1 MKQADKKEAVC
12 MDNEKKEN
20 LQWLPLLITLCC
32 AAITLLIYI
41 LCIGQNDY
49 VIFLQV
55 ISAALIPAI
64 LPIVSYATKGKFPLV
79 LNLLFSIHIVLAVD
93 LGCAMSFY
101 DRFYWWDMLMHGCF
115 GLIASMSFYILLLKW
130 NGGKLKRFG
139 FFILIFL
146 STMGCA
152 AIWEIFEFTWDQIL
166 DIDAQR
172 VMESIAMGHTPV
184 YDTMMDIIVAIAGIA
199 VFYISLL
206 IDSFCKSKLGKSLY
220 ERFVYI
226 PVTAKNKAADQE
238 VAQ

>member
-1 MKQADKKEAVC
+1 MKQADKKAAVC
-12 MDNEKKEN
+12 MDNEKN

-32 AAITLLIYI
+32 AAVTLLIYI
-41 LCIGQNDY
+41 LHVGQKDY
-49 VIFLQV
+49 VVYLQV
-55 ISAALIPAI
+55 ISAALVPAI
-64 LPIVSYATKGKFPLV
+64 LPIVSYATKENFPLF

-101 DRFYWWDMLMHGCF
+101 ERFYWWDMLMHGCF

-130 NGGKLKRFG
+130 NGRNLKRFG
-139 FFILIFL
+139 FFVLIFL

-152 AIWEIFEFTWDQIL
+152 AIWEIFEFTCDQIL

-184 YDTMMDIIVAIAGIA
+184 YDTMMDIIVSIAGIA

-220 ERFVYI
+220 GRFVYI
-226 PVTAKNKAADQE
+226 PVTAKNKAASQE

>member
-1 MKQADKKEAVC
+1 MKQADKKAAVC
-12 MDNEKKEN
+12 MDNEKN

-32 AAITLLIYI
+32 AAVTLLIYI
-41 LCIGQNDY
+41 LHVGQKDY
-49 VIFLQV
+49 VVYLQV
-55 ISAALIPAI
+55 ISAALVPAI
-64 LPIVSYATKGKFPLV
+64 LPIVSYATKENFPLF

-101 DRFYWWDMLMHGCF
+101 ERFYWWDMLMHGCF

-130 NGGKLKRFG
+130 NGRNLKRFG
-139 FFILIFL
+139 FFVLIFL

-152 AIWEIFEFTWDQIL
+152 AIWEIFEFTCDQIL

-220 ERFVYI
+220 GRFVYI
-226 PVTAKNKAADQE
+226 PVTAKNKAASQE

>member
-1 MKQADKKEAVC
+1 MKQADKKAAVC
-12 MDNEKKEN
+12 MDNEKN
-20 LQWLPLLITLCC
+20 LQWFPLLITLCC
-32 AAITLLIYI
+32 AAVTLLIYI
-41 LCIGQNDY
+41 FCVGQNDY
-49 VIFLQV
+49 VVFLQV

-64 LPIVSYATKGKFPLV
+64 LPIVSYATKEIFPLV

-93 LGCAMSFY
+93 LGCAISFY

-130 NGGKLKRFG
+130 NGRNRKRFG
-139 FFILIFL
+139 FFVLIFL

-152 AIWEIFEFTWDQIL
+152 AIWEIFEFTCDQIL
-166 DIDAQR
+166 NIDAQR

-199 VFYISLL
+199 IFYISLF
-206 IDSFCKSKLGKSLY
+206 IDSFCKNKLGKSLY
-220 ERFVYI
+220 ERFVCI
-226 PVTAKNKAADQE
+226 PVTVKNKAADQE

>member
-1 MKQADKKEAVC
+1 MKQADKKAAVC
-12 MDNEKKEN
+12 MDNEKN
-20 LQWLPLLITLCC
+20 LQWFPLLITLCC
-32 AAITLLIYI
+32 AAVTLLIYI
-41 LCIGQNDY
+41 FCVGQNDY
-49 VIFLQV
+49 VVFLQV

-64 LPIVSYATKGKFPLV
+64 LPIVSYATKEIFPLV

-93 LGCAMSFY
+93 LGCAISFY

-130 NGGKLKRFG
+130 NGRNLKRFG
-139 FFILIFL
+139 FFVLIFL

-152 AIWEIFEFTWDQIL
+152 AIWEIFEFTCDQIL
-166 DIDAQR
+166 NIDAQR

-199 VFYISLL
+199 IFYISLF
-206 IDSFCKSKLGKSLY
+206 IDSFCKNKLGKSLY
-220 ERFVYI
+220 EKFVCI
-226 PVTAKNKAADQE
+226 PVTVKNKAADQE

>member
-12 MDNEKKEN
+12 MDNEKKKN

-32 AAITLLIYI
+32 ATITLLIYI

-64 LPIVSYATKGKFPLV
+64 LPIVSYTTKEKFPLV

-115 GLIASMSFYILLLKW
+115 GLIASMSFYILLLKR
-130 NGGKLKRFG
+130 NGRNLKRFG
-139 FFILIFL
+139 FFVLIFL

-152 AIWEIFEFTWDQIL
+152 AIWEIFEFTCDQIL

-199 VFYISLL
+199 IFYISLF
-206 IDSFCKSKLGKSLY
+206 IDSFCKNKLGKSLY
-220 ERFVYI
+220 EKFVCI
-226 PVTAKNKAADQE
+226 PVTVKNKAADQE

>member
-1 MKQADKKEAVC
+1 MKQADKKAAVC
-12 MDNEKKEN
+12 MDNEKN
-20 LQWLPLLITLCC
+20 LQWFPLLITLCC
-32 AAITLLIYI
+32 AAVTLLIYI
-41 LCIGQNDY
+41 FCVGQNDY
-49 VIFLQV
+49 VVFLQV

-64 LPIVSYATKGKFPLV
+64 LPIVSYATKEIFPLV

-93 LGCAMSFY
+93 LGCAISFY

-130 NGGKLKRFG
+130 NGRNRKRFG
-139 FFILIFL
+139 FFVLIFL

-152 AIWEIFEFTWDQIL
+152 AIWEIFEFTCDQIL
-166 DIDAQR
+166 NIDAQR

-199 VFYISLL
+199 IFYISLF
-206 IDSFCKSKLGKSLY
+206 IDSFCKNKLGKSLY
-220 ERFVYI
+220 EKFVCI
-226 PVTAKNKAADQE
+226 PVTVKNKAADQE

>member
-1 MKQADKKEAVC
+1 M
-12 MDNEKKEN
+12 
-20 LQWLPLLITLCC
+20 
-32 AAITLLIYI
+32 
-41 LCIGQNDY
+41 
-49 VIFLQV
+49 

-64 LPIVSYATKGKFPLV
+64 LPIVSYATKENFPLA

-101 DRFYWWDMLMHGCF
+101 EWFYWWDMLMHGCF

-130 NGGKLKRFG
+130 NGRNLKRFG
-139 FFILIFL
+139 FFVLIFF

-152 AIWEIFEFTWDQIL
+152 VIWEIFEFTCDQIL
-166 DIDAQR
+166 NIDAQR

-206 IDSFCKSKLGKSLY
+206 VDSFCKNKLGKSLY
-220 ERFVYI
+220 GRFVYI
-226 PVTAKNKAADQE
+226 PVTARNKAADQE